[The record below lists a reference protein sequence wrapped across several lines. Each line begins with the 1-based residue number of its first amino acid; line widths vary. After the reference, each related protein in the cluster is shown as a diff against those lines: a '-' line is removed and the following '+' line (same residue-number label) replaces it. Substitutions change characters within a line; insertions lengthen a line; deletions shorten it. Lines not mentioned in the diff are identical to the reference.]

1 MMFLPFVGFGA
12 ATACALAGRRTEA
25 ICVWALSLAITLA
38 VFAMHATDSLSLSF

>member
-25 ICVWALSLAITLA
+25 IWIWAVSLAVTLA
-38 VFAMHATDSLSLSF
+38 LFRMHATDALALSF